1 MTEPN
6 APHRRRYARTRQA
19 ILNAAQQIVA
29 ERGIEGLSMRELADR
44 IDYSPSGL
52 YEYFRSKDELVATLC
67 VEGHAALAQH
77 LQTAQNLPG
86 ASASDRLVA
95 VGLAYLAFAAE
106 NPDRYRMMFNT
117 RSPEPVSLEHVSTS
131 PSFGVLVRVVHDGV
145 ETGEFW
151 TQKGYGVLEQA
162 YYLWALVHGQ
172 AMLGL
177 TMFSGSPTDFDVL
190 NRRVLEEVAAGLRA

>member
-1 MTEPN
+1 MTETS
-6 APHRRRYARTRQA
+6 APHRRRHARTRQA
-19 ILNAAQQIVA
+19 ILDAAQQIIA
-29 ERGIEGLSMRELADR
+29 ERGAEGLSMRELADR

-67 VEGHAALAQH
+67 ETGHAALAQR
-77 LQTAQNLPG
+77 LQAAQDLRN
-86 ASASDRLVA
+86 ASAAERVVA
-95 VGLAYLAFAAE
+95 VGLAYLEFAAE
-106 NPDRYRMMFNT
+106 NPDRYRMMVNT
-117 RSPEPVSLEHVSTS
+117 RSPEPVSLEHVGTS
-131 PSFGVLVRVVHDGV
+131 PSFAVLVRCVHDGV
-145 ETGEFW
+145 ESGEFW

-177 TMFSGSPTDFDVL
+177 TMFSGSPTDFNVL